1 MILEHYY
8 PNEYLLLLIFS
19 YPNKFKYFIEN
30 YCKKS
35 FLLTDSQWL
44 ALIKYIHKSKW
55 KFENSLLKSFIS
67 EKFYNLPKYM
77 INNLSSSKYR
87 SVKTLN
93 GYPFDIAKSG
103 IQKYTRRAYFK
114 KSSYMMADIFL
125 MKWAT
130 EGSTGSLTNFYNRI
144 RITFLED
151 IGLGSPYLI
160 YLVNDT
166 LKDIN
171 DQKLSNK
178 LPFLFKS
185 MAYTIKSRFY
195 SHVRAYYKTN
205 KPENPPKPK
214 NKYILDKDEKLRDIV
229 DNFIWCMEN
238 KDVSI
243 YYWFHKIMDNEKLL
257 TKRFKSTRPG
267 FLIFDILYKF
277 NFITDM
283 KSINICFDWYKIM
296 KMREQFLSVLHPV
309 YLYVLKDSAIWTK
322 PNPFPDNYDGFY
334 KYYNRNLLNKEIVL
348 DNYVLDMHTQQGRT
362 KLKRTNADFAL
373 EGSLVSYDLELYPNF
388 AEVYFKSHL
397 SRGEPSYESKE
408 FKLKSRAQ
416 LNTSGNKPDVYFATN
431 ILNQNIVVKGPFLN
445 KETLLISF
453 KLQNIMKLFNGVNTY
468 NINVMVLYPDMFPET
483 PLGIRN
489 KVKPNTPY
497 YFIVM
502 EDIMDQKYYPKKEK
516 SSKLWHKEQ
525 IVDYEKLFKD
535 NKNLGFGIP
544 STMNSKALFSLVI
557 QLAFRLAFKI
567 GDNAYRNFLRIGD
580 MVYNLDTE
588 GIMVGDKIQWSKEEI
603 DIIKK
608 CCRENFIEYNRILKS
623 WLNPGDSFVNKWV
636 IVEKSL
642 TKQYTNE
649 IKERIEYLS
658 ETILGME
665 TLE

>member
-1 MILEHYY
+1 MNDILYT
-8 PNEYLLLLIFS
+8 PTNYLFYLIFHN
-19 YPNKFKYFIEN
+19 PNKFIEFIN
-30 YCKKS
+30 NFCQKK
-35 FLLTDSQWL
+35 FILTYKNIVDLLHYINKNHRNLANSNLKPFIDSQ
-44 ALIKYIHKSKW
+44 
-55 KFENSLLKSFIS
+55 
-67 EKFYNLPKYM
+67 FYNLPEYIIK
-77 INNLSSSKYR
+77 NLSSSKYR

-93 GYPFDIAKSG
+93 GYPFDIAKSA
-103 IQKYTRRAYFK
+103 IQKYTRRAYFD
-114 KSSYMMADIFL
+114 KSSYMMADMFL

-130 EGSTGSLTNFYNRI
+130 KDSGGSLTNFYNRI
-144 RITFLED
+144 RIIFLED
-151 IGLGSPYLI
+151 IALGSPYLI

-166 LKDIN
+166 LEDIN

-205 KPENPPKPK
+205 KPENPPKP
-214 NKYILDKDEKLRDIV
+214 NKIYNLGQDENLRDV
-229 DNFIWCMEN
+229 VNNFVWCMEN
-238 KDVSI
+238 KDVSVC
-243 YYWFHKIMDNEKLL
+243 YWFHKIMDNEKLL
-257 TKRFKSTRPG
+257 TKRYNSTRPG

-277 NFITDM
+277 NFISDI
-283 KSINICFDWYKIM
+283 KSVNICFNWYKTM
-296 KMREQFLSVLHPV
+296 KMKEQFLCALHPV

-322 PNPFPDNYDGFY
+322 PNPFPDNYDSFY
-334 KYYNRNLLNKEIVL
+334 KYYNRNLLNKEITL
-348 DNYVLDMHTQQGRT
+348 DNYVLDMHTHQGKT

-388 AEVYFKSHL
+388 AEVYFQSHL

-431 ILNQNIVVKGPFLN
+431 NLNQNVVVKGPFLT

-453 KLQNIMKLFNGVNTY
+453 KLQNIMKLFKGVNTY
-468 NINVMVLYPDMFPET
+468 DINVMVLYPDMFAET

-489 KVKPNTPY
+489 KIKTNTPY

-502 EDIMDQKYYPKKEK
+502 EDIMDQNYYPKTEK

-525 IVDYEKLFKD
+525 VVDYEKLFKD

-567 GDNAYRNFLRIGD
+567 GDNAYRNFLRIDD

-623 WLNPGDSFVNKWV
+623 WLTPGDSFIDKWV
-636 IVEKSL
+636 IIEKTL
-642 TKQYTNE
+642 TKQYTKE

-658 ETILGME
+658 TTILG
-665 TLE
+665 LEDYL